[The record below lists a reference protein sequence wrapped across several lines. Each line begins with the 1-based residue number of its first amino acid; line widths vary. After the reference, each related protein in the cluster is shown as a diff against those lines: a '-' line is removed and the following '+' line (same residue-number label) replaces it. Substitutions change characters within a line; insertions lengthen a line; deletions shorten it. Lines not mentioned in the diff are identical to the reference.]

1 MINFGDATKENTKE
15 HNQNWS
21 LIILDHSYKISITG
35 GSRSE
40 KTNLLFNL
48 INEELNIDEFIYM
61 LKIYMK
67 KNINF
72 WLTKEKVQ
80 A

>member
-1 MINFGDATKENTKE
+1 MINFGGATKKNTKE
-15 HNQNWS
+15 HNQNCQH
-21 LIILDHSYKISITG
+21 ILDHSYKISITG

-72 WLTKEKVQ
+72 
-80 A
+80 